1 LITYFRAYFQRDPF
15 STSGVRNGAPW
26 LAKKRGEA
34 MHFTRYACFGAIAVV
49 ILLMPSST
57 SIAEGSVLERIHHIH
72 ILHKMAETACT
83 LVYNENYPTSNEKS
97 TLKRMCSRVEHL
109 GLWAQE
115 WKWWEEHAPQF
126 LRESV
131 PQSTVSPYRLR

>member
-1 LITYFRAYFQRDPF
+1 
-15 STSGVRNGAPW
+15 
-26 LAKKRGEA
+26 

-83 LVYNENYPTSNEKS
+83 LVYNENYPQPPMPGIDTSSNTASYE
-97 TLKRMCSRVEHL
+97 
-109 GLWAQE
+109 
-115 WKWWEEHAPQF
+115 
-126 LRESV
+126 
-131 PQSTVSPYRLR
+131 RLV